1 MLPTMKIIPLLLATI
16 GLMSAVD
23 SQAGEMYK
31 YRDARGRI
39 VYSDIR
45 LPGNLYKLLTSAYA
59 LKFKTLTAAQLASRN
74 ANGPSAKTDGT
85 VKAAALIS
93 ASPLAPLSAST
104 GAREI
109 NLPTAKTAALTSAS
123 PLAPLSALKGTKEI
137 SLPSPTAKGHPRSVR
152 LTALRAAGGG
162 GVNLQ
167 SELLRIAAKPLFKA
181 PLPGTPPGEV
191 QGMVFSEEADTLLA
205 ALIWLKTGNNDAL
218 SEARR
223 RALNLAALPP
233 NGTTSYRAHDQAGR
247 AVAWALALTYDW
259 LYDRWTPAERQML
272 LAAIRP
278 RVVDMLAPVTQDNP
292 YGLDSGKKLDSWPY
306 DSHGVLTLAKL
317 SVICTV
323 LAGEDPLFNQCYADV
338 VPRYLARPIP
348 WGGDDGGYANGTG
361 YAQWDVLYNHF
372 DVWDML
378 RTALG
383 VNLWDTPWAK
393 GYVDYIAYFL
403 PPGAPTGL
411 FGDGA
416 EDNWSNLWATQAKAY
431 ATQLPSPLADWYARN
446 EKGEQSLP
454 FAFLQGPQRNWSA
467 VSSLLPSGIPQAI
480 HLASIGWVAMHSD
493 LADMNRTSVYFKS
506 SPYGSYNHSHA
517 DQNSFVIHS
526 KGKAL
531 AIDSGYY
538 DEYGSAHWKD
548 WYKQTRAH
556 NAITYDGGLGQKV
569 DSMDAKGRITQFKTT
584 PVYDITTGDATPAY
598 GGALTRA
605 VRTLVYLRPGTLLVH
620 DSLASA
626 TPRTWEWNIHALN
639 PIKVTG
645 PKGIEFEQEGARLC
659 VQMIDGPDVAFRLT
673 SRFTAEPLGNRPA
686 QWHGVFAT
694 QQKSKTASFI
704 ALLEVGCGNSQVAV
718 TDAAGMR
725 QVDLGS
731 HRVLFSDGT
740 VSVVK

>member
-1 MLPTMKIIPLLLATI
+1 MKIIPLLLAMI
-16 GLMSAVD
+16 GLLSAAD

-31 YRDARGRI
+31 YRDARGYI
-39 VYSDIR
+39 TYSDIR
-45 LPGNLYKLLTSAYA
+45 LPSHLYKSLQPSSYA
-59 LKFKTLTAAQLASRN
+59 LKFNALMAAQRASRS
-74 ANGPSAKTDGT
+74 ANGPSAKTDGEKP
-85 VKAAALIS
+85 VKTAAQTG
-93 ASPLAPLSAST
+93 ASPLVPLSASSGT
-104 GAREI
+104 REI
-109 NLPTAKTAALTSAS
+109 NLSSPKTAALTSAP
-123 PLAPLSALKGTKEI
+123 PLTPLSAMKGIEET
-137 SLPSPTAKGHPRSVR
+137 SLPSPTAKAHPRSVN
-152 LTALRAAGGG
+152 LSSLRIPSNAIGE
-162 GVNLQ
+162 LQ
-167 SELLRIAAKPLFKA
+167 ADMLRIAAKPLFKP
-181 PLPGTPPGEV
+181 PLFGTPPIEV
-191 QGMVFSEEADTLLA
+191 QRMAFSEEADILIA
-205 ALIWLKTGNNDAL
+205 ALTWLKTGNTNAL
-218 SEARR
+218 AEARR
-223 RALNLAALPP
+223 RTLNLAALPT
-233 NGTTSYRAHDQAGR
+233 NGTASYRAHDQAGR
-247 AVAWALALTYDW
+247 ALTWAMALSYDW

-272 LAAIRP
+272 LAVIRP
-278 RVVDMLAPVTQDNP
+278 RVADMLAPPTPDNP

-317 SVICTV
+317 SVICTI
-323 LAGEDPLFNQCYADV
+323 LAGEDPLFNKCYADV

-348 WGGDDGGYANGTG
+348 WGGDDGGYANGTT
-361 YAQWDVLYNHF
+361 YAQWDVLYTHF
-372 DVWDML
+372 AIWDML

-393 GYVDYIAYFL
+393 SYVNYIAYFL

-411 FGDGA
+411 FGDEA
-416 EDNWSNLWATQAKAY
+416 ETNNHDVWATQAKAY
-431 ATQLPSPLADWYARN
+431 ATHLPSPLADWYARN
-446 EKGEQSLP
+446 QKGEQPLN
-454 FAFLQGPQRNWSA
+454 FAFLQGPKRDWSG
-467 VSSLLPSGIPQAI
+467 VSSNLPSGIPQAI

-493 LADMNRTSVYFKS
+493 LGDINRTSVYFKS

-517 DQNSFVIHS
+517 DQNSFVIHA
-526 KGKAL
+526 KGRAL

-538 DEYGSAHWKD
+538 DEYGSAHWLN

-569 DSMDAKGRITQFKTT
+569 DTMDAKGGITQFKTT

-718 TDAAGMR
+718 TDTAGMR
-725 QVDLGS
+725 QVDLGP
-731 HRVLFSDGT
+731 HRVLFSDST
-740 VSVVK
+740 ASVVK